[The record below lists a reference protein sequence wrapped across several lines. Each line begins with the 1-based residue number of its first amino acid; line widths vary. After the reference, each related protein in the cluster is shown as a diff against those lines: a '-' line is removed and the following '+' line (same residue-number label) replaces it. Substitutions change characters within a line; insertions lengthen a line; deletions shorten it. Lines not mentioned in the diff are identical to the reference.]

1 MREFRLGGHED
12 DNNSEE
18 SILLK
23 FWKILTPEARIAVR
37 SGEEVNIGLIN
48 DSSAKEFKRGGGEMY
63 SHHKK
68 ACTKFLRLT
77 QSEGKKNDASLMNS
91 VDEFITGC
99 GGTS

>member
-1 MREFRLGGHED
+1 
-12 DNNSEE
+12 
-18 SILLK
+18 
-23 FWKILTPEARIAVR
+23 
-37 SGEEVNIGLIN
+37 
-48 DSSAKEFKRGGGEMY
+48 MY

-77 QSEGKKNDASLMNS
+77 RSEGKKNDASLMNS